1 MSEEDDWFERALR
14 ETDEESDERPVGDAE
29 RGSDGGPGESDD
41 AQERDDAPDE
51 PEDATG
57 VPDESDAPG
66 DGGAEREFDDPAVEL
81 GASSDDAEPADPF
94 GGNRGE
100 SDADAGDGD
109 PFGGATDDGEARSSG
124 DTADDDDPF
133 GGTDEPSGDRS
144 AGDRS
149 GDDSTADGVPA
160 DAFGDVGG
168 GGGEFGSFGA
178 DDPFGGGSDAGASEA
193 SAPDPDAGSGG
204 GTDSFGTD
212 DPFGGSRGG
221 SGSSG
226 GADGS
231 AGGDGAG
238 GGGAGGGG
246 TGGGGGADPFGGY
259 RGAASAGDDDFGFGD
274 LGGEAGGGGTTD
286 FDVDPEEFESEIE
299 RTDIGIEG
307 LDDMILG
314 GVPSRSLLSVI
325 GGAGTGKTTFAL
337 QFLNHALESGEKGIY
352 ITLEQTRES
361 ILDTA
366 AEKGWSFR
374 EHAAEDRLAVVAIDP
389 IEMANSLSSIRNDLV
404 RLIAEFEADRLV
416 LDSVSL
422 LEMMYDHPA
431 KRRSEV
437 FGFTRSLKE
446 AGVTTLLTSEASEET
461 QYASRHGIVEYLT
474 DAVFVLQYVRASD
487 FRETRLAVEIQKIR
501 DANHSRETKPYDI
514 TDTGISVYDQANI
527 F

>member
-14 ETDEESDERPVGDAE
+14 ETDEESDERPGDGETDSESEEPGEPDAAE
-29 RGSDGGPGESDD
+29 SDGATGVGPEGADRESDD
-41 AQERDDAPDE
+41 DERVSGDPAAE
-51 PEDATG
+51 IG
-57 VPDESDAPG
+57 LESGAAG
-66 DGGAEREFDDPAVEL
+66 DGTQFAGT
-81 GASSDDAEPADPF
+81 DAEGDRFA
-94 GGNRGE
+94 G
-100 SDADAGDGD
+100 ADAGDSGD
-109 PFGGATDDGEARSSG
+109 PGASESPA
-124 DTADDDDPF
+124 DDPF
-133 GGTDEPSGDRS
+133 GGDADADSA
-144 AGDRS
+144 AGDPAN
-149 GDDSTADGVPA
+149 GGVPA
-160 DAFGDVGG
+160 DAFGDVDDGG
-168 GGGEFGSFGA
+168 FGSFGA
-178 DDPFGGGSDAGASEA
+178 EDPFGGDAAAEGGV
-193 SAPDPDAGSGG
+193 DATDAEGGSGAEG
-204 GTDSFGTD
+204 GTDTESGGPGEAPGDGGDPFGAD

-221 SGSSG
+221 GEPRGDSGDAAGSGS
-226 GADGS
+226 
-231 AGGDGAG
+231 G
-238 GGGAGGGG
+238 GG
-246 TGGGGGADPFGGY
+246 DPFGGY
-259 RGAASAGDDDFGFGD
+259 RGSAGGGGDDFGFEE
-274 LGGEAGGGGTTD
+274 LGGGDPGGGGAAD
-286 FDVDPEEFESEIE
+286 FDVDPDEFESAIA

-337 QFLNHALESGEKGIY
+337 QFLNRALESGNKGIY

-361 ILDTA
+361 IYDTA
-366 AEKGWSFR
+366 DEKGWSFR

-404 RLIAEFEADRLV
+404 RLIAEFDADRLV

-461 QYASRHGIVEYLT
+461 AYASRHGIVEYLT
-474 DAVFVLQYVRASD
+474 DAVFVLQYVRGSD

>member
-14 ETDEESDERPVGDAE
+14 ETDEESDEPPVGGAE
-29 RGSDGGPGESDD
+29 GGSDGVEGGSDGAEDGSGDSNGDADD
-41 AQERDDAPDE
+41 AEATADDL
-51 PEDATG
+51 TG
-57 VPDESDAPG
+57 E
-66 DGGAEREFDDPAVEL
+66 AEA
-81 GASSDDAEPADPF
+81 ASDDAEPADPF
-94 GGNRGE
+94 GGAGDETGAESGDRDPFGDAFGE
-100 SDADAGDGD
+100 SDESDGDEFAGDD
-109 PFGGATDDGEARSSG
+109 AASGGI
-124 DTADDDDPF
+124 
-133 GGTDEPSGDRS
+133 
-144 AGDRS
+144 
-149 GDDSTADGVPA
+149 PA
-160 DAFGDVGG
+160 DAFGDVDADAGFDSFGEDDTFGG
-168 GGGEFGSFGA
+168 DEAGTDDLDAGGDGSATDSFGA
-178 DDPFGGGSDAGASEA
+178 DDPFGGSR
-193 SAPDPDAGSGG
+193 SGG
-204 GTDSFGTD
+204 GSDG
-212 DPFGGSRGG
+212 R
-221 SGSSG
+221 SSG
-226 GADGS
+226 T
-231 AGGDGAG
+231 GDGGAAG
-238 GGGAGGGG
+238 GGG
-246 TGGGGGADPFGGY
+246 DPFGGY
-259 RGAASAGDDDFGFGD
+259 RGSTGGGDDDLGFGEFGD
-274 LGGEAGGGGTTD
+274 DADAGGTTD
-286 FDVDPEEFESEIE
+286 FDVDPDEFESGIE
-299 RTDIGIEG
+299 RTDVGIEG

-366 AEKGWSFR
+366 TEKGWPFR
-374 EHAAEDRLAVVAIDP
+374 EHAEEDRLAVVAIDP

-404 RLIAEFEADRLV
+404 RLIAEFDADRLV

-446 AGVTTLLTSEASEET
+446 SGVTTLLTSEASEET
-461 QYASRHGIVEYLT
+461 PYASRHGIVEYLT
-474 DAVFVLQYVRASD
+474 DGVFVLQYVRGSD

>member
-1 MSEEDDWFERALR
+1 
-14 ETDEESDERPVGDAE
+14 RP
-29 RGSDGGPGESDD
+29 GSKTRPKK
-41 AQERDDAPDE
+41 
-51 PEDATG
+51 
-57 VPDESDAPG
+57 
-66 DGGAEREFDDPAVEL
+66 
-81 GASSDDAEPADPF
+81 
-94 GGNRGE
+94 
-100 SDADAGDGD
+100 
-109 PFGGATDDGEARSSG
+109 
-124 DTADDDDPF
+124 
-133 GGTDEPSGDRS
+133 
-144 AGDRS
+144 
-149 GDDSTADGVPA
+149 
-160 DAFGDVGG
+160 
-168 GGGEFGSFGA
+168 
-178 DDPFGGGSDAGASEA
+178 
-193 SAPDPDAGSGG
+193 
-204 GTDSFGTD
+204 
-212 DPFGGSRGG
+212 
-221 SGSSG
+221 
-226 GADGS
+226 
-231 AGGDGAG
+231 
-238 GGGAGGGG
+238 
-246 TGGGGGADPFGGY
+246 
-259 RGAASAGDDDFGFGD
+259 
-274 LGGEAGGGGTTD
+274 
-286 FDVDPEEFESEIE
+286 SEIE

-404 RLIAEFEADRLV
+404 RLIAEFDADRLV